1 MSTSKRHRHPLV
13 VSVGCG
19 CRGSKIFFPGK
30 QRPSSPSPHPP
41 PSSLLKPQR
50 LLPDA
55 PSPATKQSSSDD
67 LGPSISSSETFALG
81 KSFSD
86 EFSAT
91 TDEDDLS
98 GLTFSGLLCQ
108 LNELEQSLLAWST
121 KDPLPRTPSPL
132 PALPPPE
139 KVSGEGRLGESV
151 AVVKTS
157 DDPLADFRWSMLQM
171 IVEKEIVAVDDLRE
185 LLRCFLSLNSPQ
197 HHDLILRAF
206 VEIWS
211 EFFSPPPRGR
221 HRHHHHDEQRGGVAN
236 YTFTPKY
243 L

>member
-1 MSTSKRHRHPLV
+1 MSTGKRHRRPFV
-13 VSVGCG
+13 VSIGCG
-19 CRGSKIFFPGK
+19 CRSSKIFFPGK
-30 QRPSSPSPHPP
+30 QKPPP
-41 PSSLLKPQR
+41 PSQRPPAPSSMLKPHSES
-50 LLPDA
+50 
-55 PSPATKQSSSDD
+55 PSAATKQSSSDD

-91 TDEDDLS
+91 TDEDDRN
-98 GLTFSGLLCQ
+98 GVTFSGLLRQ
-108 LNELEQSLLAWST
+108 LNELEQSLLAWPS
-121 KDPLPRTPSPL
+121 KDSLPQTASPL
-132 PALPPPE
+132 PALPPP
-139 KVSGEGRLGESV
+139 KKMSGDGRLGESV

-185 LLRCFLSLNSPQ
+185 LLCCFLSLNSPQ

-206 VEIWS
+206 LEIWS
-211 EFFSPPPRGR
+211 EYFSPPPPGDR
-221 HRHHHHDEQRGGVAN
+221 RHHRERRDGVAT
-236 YTFTPKY
+236 YAFTPEH